1 MHVVA
6 RYTSIIKGSVTDAQT
21 LGLTGTPDFF
31 IIGPDNSVT
40 KIVGAQP
47 YEVFDEIFKSK
58 LKT

>member
-1 MHVVA
+1 MTDA
-6 RYTSIIKGSVTDAQT
+6 RYISMVKGSVSDAHT

-47 YEVFDEIFKSK
+47 YAAFDEIFKSK